1 MDCTDRH
8 ISQAKE
14 EHHKKIVTELAKERC
29 LEVVK
34 LAVFFSLLVACEV
47 YRHYDHF
54 QHDWFARIL
63 TFNVKQYGYKLHIL
77 YWSGTYKSYWKEF

>member
-1 MDCTDRH
+1 MDCTDKQ

-34 LAVFFSLLVACEV
+34 IAVFFSLLVACEV
-47 YRHYDHF
+47 Y
-54 QHDWFARIL
+54 
-63 TFNVKQYGYKLHIL
+63 
-77 YWSGTYKSYWKEF
+77 